1 MSPTNKKKLD
11 LLRIKLDKL
20 DTELLKLIKKRSNLV
35 NNVLKVKI
43 HKKEIIDQKRI
54 SFILKKIKKKSIQLK
69 IDPKI
74 SNRIWKNMIW
84 SFIDYE
90 KRNFKKNNNYLLC
103 GGNFF
108 STNISCFLV
117 AGLYFFADNFTLAF
131 SPPAGFLT

>member
-20 DTELLKLIKKRSNLV
+20 DNELLKLIKKRSNLV
-35 NNVLKVKI
+35 NEVLKVKI

-54 SFILKKIKKKSIQLK
+54 NFILKKIRQKSIQSN

-74 SNRIWKNMIW
+74 TNRIWKNMIW

-90 KRNFKKNNNYLLC
+90 KRNFKKK
-103 GGNFF
+103 
-108 STNISCFLV
+108 
-117 AGLYFFADNFTLAF
+117 
-131 SPPAGFLT
+131 